1 MKKILVTGGA
11 GYVGSVATYLLLQ
24 KGFVDNLTTG
34 HKGPL
39 DFFEKKFGSKKFRYY
54 KADLREPLDK
64 IFKKETCLRRQE
76 SIDAVLHYAASCL
89 VNESMEN
96 PQKYFS
102 NNVCGTQ
109 NLLST
114 ILKFGI
120 KNIVFSS
127 TCAVYGE
134 TEYVPVDEKHPTNP
148 ANPYGLSK
156 RMIEQMIEWYG
167 KLTGLNYVILRYFN
181 VCGASDDGEIG
192 DSKKPSV
199 LLMQNAVRGAL
210 GIEPFYLTCPKVK
223 TPDGT
228 PIRDYINV
236 VDLNEAHILALGYL
250 MKGGHRPGEASPR
263 VRDSQESGT
272 GPEGK
277 SEIINLG
284 TGKGNSVLEI
294 VNKVQRVCGVKF
306 DLKKAKPRRGEYAE
320 IFADNKKAKKILNWK
335 PKRSIEDS
343 VGSLVKWYKNH
354 PHGWI

>member
-1 MKKILVTGGA
+1 MKKKILVTGGA
-11 GYVGSVATYLLLQ
+11 GYIGSIATYLLLQ
-24 KGFVDNLTTG
+24 KGYEVVVIDNLTTG
-34 HKGPL
+34 HQEPL

-54 KADLREPLDK
+54 KADLRESLNK
-64 IFKKETCLRRQE
+64 IFKKEKN
-76 SIDAVLHYAASCL
+76 IDAVLHYAASCL

-109 NLLST
+109 NLLVT
-114 ILKFGI
+114 LLKYNI

-167 KLTGLNYVILRYFN
+167 KLAELNYVILRYFN
-181 VCGASDDGEIG
+181 VCGASDDGKVG
-192 DSKKPSV
+192 DSKDPSV
-199 LLMQNAVRGAL
+199 LLIQNAVRGAL
-210 GIEPFYLTCPKVK
+210 GIEPFYLTCPKVD

-236 VDLNEAHILALGYL
+236 VDLNEAHLLALKHL
-250 MKGGHRPGEASPR
+250 LQGG
-263 VRDSQESGT
+263 
-272 GPEGK
+272 K
-277 SEIINLG
+277 NEIMNLG

-294 VNKVQRVCGVKF
+294 VNKVQEICGVKF
-306 DLKKAKPRRGEYAE
+306 DLKKAKPRQGEYAE
-320 IFADNKKAKKILNWK
+320 IFADNKKARKVLKWK
-335 PKRSIEDS
+335 PKRSIESS
-343 VGSLVKWYKNH
+343 VNSLVKWYEKH
-354 PHGWI
+354 PQGWN